1 MPAGKRRPVE
11 QPDAPSKKG
20 KGAPPSTPNRTTEK
34 WATLSLGTGSP
45 APSSASASPS
55 QQATTAGSPS
65 MSRSVSKV
73 KVTKAAQVLAARCRA
88 IIPLQDQGG
97 LNGNHHA
104 DVEMRLALIFNSSIF
119 GNVMTELALDI
130 TSGAKGATKA
140 SFKQKFFESAMKDS
154 GEYEAGF
161 NLLLLNLFWTPI
173 ANSRINVGAIRRL
186 QNHFLKKRIK
196 TMPKGWVFTVVA
208 KDGDKPLDMHGGLH
222 VLSPIEVLH
231 AIVFA
236 ISDAIMEG
244 APDDELEDWKT
255 CVLGATV
262 IFKATGSWEEN
273 VQTSISIREA
283 TIATADEVARSTAD
297 RILEVV
303 GFKAQKETLHGPVS
317 LKDLE
322 SFYDEAGLAPNSEPV
337 NYHFLDKAVTVYEAI
352 LSDPEKAEYIFAM
365 DDQYGRNSPWNA
377 GITKLQELVNKAR
390 MTDSISWCLG
400 AMSFQLKEGYSHASD
415 FTAVFLAGK
424 KGEK

>member
-1 MPAGKRRPVE
+1 
-11 QPDAPSKKG
+11 
-20 KGAPPSTPNRTTEK
+20 
-34 WATLSLGTGSP
+34 
-45 APSSASASPS
+45 
-55 QQATTAGSPS
+55 
-65 MSRSVSKV
+65 
-73 KVTKAAQVLAARCRA
+73 
-88 IIPLQDQGG
+88 
-97 LNGNHHA
+97 
-104 DVEMRLALIFNSSIF
+104 
-119 GNVMTELALDI
+119 
-130 TSGAKGATKA
+130 
-140 SFKQKFFESAMKDS
+140 MKDS

-186 QNHFLKKRIK
+186 QKHFLSKRIK
-196 TMPKGWVFTVVA
+196 TLPKGWVFTVVV

-283 TIATADEVARSTAD
+283 TVATADKVARSTPD

-322 SFYDEAGLAPNSEPV
+322 SFYDEANLAPNSEPV
-337 NYHFLDKAVTVYEAI
+337 NYHFLDKAITVYEAI

-400 AMSFQLKEGYSHASD
+400 AMSFLLKEGYSHVSD

-424 KGEK
+424 KGET